1 MKRNSRSFAALRMT
15 PSLLRITA
23 FAIALF
29 SAAPAARFGSP
40 LLAQDIGLQVGTAV
54 SNARVETLEGKPVE
68 LSQYVGKAPVLIEF
82 WATWCGNCK
91 ELEPSMKALHD
102 KYGKRVQFLGVAVSF
117 NQSAERVKLYVEKHG
132 LPWTQLYDRKGDA
145 SMAYDAP
152 ATSYVVV
159 LDKAGKVVYTGL
171 GGKQSLEP
179 ALRKALGE

>member
-1 MKRNSRSFAALRMT
+1 MKNSWR
-15 PSLLRITA
+15 LLILVL
-23 FAIALF
+23 ALF
-29 SAAPAARFGSP
+29 SAAPAARFGSR
-40 LLAQDIGLQVGTAV
+40 LSAQDIGLQIGTTV
-54 SNARVETLEGKPVE
+54 PNAKVETLDGKPVE
-68 LSQYVGKAPVLIEF
+68 LSQYVGKTPVLIEF
-82 WATWCGNCK
+82 WATWCGNC
-91 ELEPSMKALHD
+91 EQLEPSMKALHE

-117 NQSAERVKLYVEKHG
+117 NQSTERVKAYVAKHG

-171 GGKQSLEP
+171 GGKQNLEP